1 MNRSARV
8 LAAVLTTAALSLA
21 GPGLQAASAKPHPAG
36 AHAKGGPAAAPK
48 GGPATAAKGDVVK
61 VLRDIARTS
70 KALDRTVRDNRVG
83 TLADDVRTAV
93 VGNVD
98 ADKAALAELATAVSA
113 PESTLDPSQVRR
125 DLRQLRPENYVLAVN
140 VLRKAA
146 RVAAAATDNAEAT
159 ALVDSAVATALTV
172 TAASPKSLL
181 REARAD
187 LADAQALLD
196 TDVDEEPAAPVEPV
210 EPVEPAAPVTT

>member
-8 LAAVLTTAALSLA
+8 LAAVVTAATLTLA
-21 GPGLQAASAKPHPAG
+21 GPGLQTAASAKPHTHV
-36 AHAKGGPAAAPK
+36 AHVKGGHAAL
-48 GGPATAAKGDVVK
+48 AKGDVAK

-70 KALDRTVRDNRVG
+70 KALDRSVRDNRVG
-83 TLADDVRTAV
+83 TLADDVLAAV
-93 VGNVD
+93 LANVE

-113 PESTLDPSQVRR
+113 PDSTVDASQVRR
-125 DLRQLRPENYVLAVN
+125 DLRQLRPENYVLSVN

-172 TAASPKSLL
+172 TASSPKSLV
-181 REARAD
+181 RDARAD
-187 LADAQALLD
+187 LAAAQALLD
-196 TDVDEEPAAPVEPV
+196 ADADTTETTDPADPTDPVDPAPTD
-210 EPVEPAAPVTT
+210 PVTP